1 MKGLL
6 CQHLVHLDY
15 SDKKKACDSIL
26 GLADALNLYI
36 FEDYVPQ
43 SIVRKE
49 AVYPILTISEVKG
62 DIKRITIRDTNEQ
75 GGVFDFRIEYM
86 EEYMYPFHT
95 DHTLTPLDKF
105 LKCRKLEKSIF
116 QITQKSLHRL
126 TNIHFKN
133 AKEIKTL
140 NDEGGITVSL
150 SYVIPNHL
158 EFAIGLK
165 LTEYQTDGGRLN
177 RATLE
182 ISSVPGIGD
191 LHTIIRDKIDQEI
204 NI

>member
-1 MKGLL
+1 MKDLL
-6 CQHLVHLDY
+6 YQHLVHLDY
-15 SDKKKACDSIL
+15 SDKKKACDSII

-43 SIVRKE
+43 SIVRKD

-62 DIKRITIRDTNEQ
+62 NIKRITIRDTNEQ

-86 EEYMYPFHT
+86 EEYMYPFHG
-95 DHTLTPLDKF
+95 DHALTPLDRF
-105 LKCRKLEKSIF
+105 LKCRKLEKSVF

-126 TNIHFKN
+126 ANMHFKD
-133 AKEIKTL
+133 AEEIKTL
-140 NDEGGITVSL
+140 NDEGGITISR

-158 EFAIGLK
+158 GFAIGLK
-165 LTEYQTDGGRLN
+165 LIEHRFNKDSSNY
-177 RATLE
+177 ATLE
-182 ISSVPGIGD
+182 ISSVLGVRN
-191 LHTIIRDKIDQEI
+191 LHTIVKERIDQEI